1 MKKLLNLLIAF
12 LIVLFCSFPVFA
24 QTPPDII
31 NNYTIT
37 IDPQTDGSLL
47 MKYEFNYEATTDFP
61 SNIQY
66 LEIGVANSDFEI
78 VSYNPHGFITGAK
91 ANKSGTSQ
99 VHLDFAKLPI
109 KGDKFQFDFVI
120 KQKNMLYKAD
130 EENIGFKFIP
140 GWFDFAEI
148 KELKVIINPKSLTVT
163 KTDPEPIIKD
173 ANQMIWITKNMGPN
187 EKAKAVTFICSNE
200 SYPELQ
206 KDTLNDKD
214 PNEENGGAFGLILI
228 IIIVIIVVIFIFTL
242 ILGSGDSYGDGGYS
256 GGGYSGGFFGGSSL
270 GGGTSSSGG
279 GSSSSGR
286 SSGGGGSFGGGGSS
300 CACVSSCACAC
311 ACAGGGRVGCSE
323 RGFEI
328 TNWLIKSQKQSKERD
343 NE

>member
-1 MKKLLNLLIAF
+1 MKKFLNLLIAF
-12 LIVLFCSFPVFA
+12 LMVLSCSFPVFA

-31 NNYTIT
+31 HNYTII
-37 IDPQTDGSLL
+37 IDPQPDGSLL

-78 VSYNPHGFITGAK
+78 VSYNPHGFITGVK

-99 VHLDFAKLPI
+99 VHLDFAKLPL
-109 KGDKFQFDFVI
+109 KDDKFQFDFVI

-130 EENIGFKFIP
+130 DKNTSFKFVP

-148 KELKVIINPKSLTVT
+148 KELKVIINLKSLTVT
-163 KTDPEPIIKD
+163 KTDPAPTTKD
-173 ANQMIWITKNMGPN
+173 ANQMVWLTKDMKSD
-187 EKAKAVTFICSNE
+187 EKAEAITFICSNE
-200 SYPELQ
+200 SYPNLQ
-206 KDTLNDKD
+206 KDTLSDKD
-214 PNEENGGAFGLILI
+214 PNEGGLGIFVWILI
-228 IIIVIIVVIFIFTL
+228 IIVAIFIFIFVLTL
-242 ILGSGDSYGDGGYS
+242 ILGSGDSYGGGGYS
-256 GGGYSGGFFGGSSL
+256 GGGRYLGGFFGGSSL
-270 GGGTSSSGG
+270 GGG
-279 GSSSSGR
+279 SSSSGR
-286 SSGGGGSFGGGGSS
+286 NSGGGGSFGGGGSS